1 MEPVVNG
8 RLPVTPE
15 QLADLQEAL
24 RGVTTLPKGTARH
37 RFLNLEIP
45 VAGKTGT
52 AEDPAQGVPHA
63 WFAGYTEANRP
74 DQPDIVIVV
83 VLENAGE
90 GSDFAAPI
98 FRRLAEIY
106 FLGRAYSLYPWEAE
120 FGEATPTPEP

>member
-1 MEPVVNG
+1 LAQ
-8 RLPVTPE
+8 LP
-15 QLADLQEAL
+15 EAL

-37 RFLNLEIP
+37 IFPNFEIP

-74 DQPDIVIVV
+74 DKPDVVIVV
-83 VLENAGE
+83 VLENTGE

-120 FGEATPTPEP
+120 FGDEAEPTETPAP